1 MEHIKEWEP
10 EIQEE
15 LTIQVASME
24 EITAEMEKLRVSYRN
39 KDKSCPYVCTSI
51 LLLSIMLSFIESV
64 SKIRS

>member
-39 KDKSCPYVCTSI
+39 KDKSCPNARQYC
-51 LLLSIMLSFIESV
+51 
-64 SKIRS
+64 